1 MVLFLLLLTCS
12 YLFPVAGREMIKKVK
27 WQHVF
32 LEKVVDSV
40 PATAKGTYPLDSWM
54 CLQFGLALAF
64 GAANANVV

>member
-1 MVLFLLLLTCS
+1 M
-12 YLFPVAGREMIKKVK
+12 
-27 WQHVF
+27 
-32 LEKVVDSV
+32 DSV